1 MIEDPIV
8 AEIRRFRTEHAAQY
22 GNDLKRICAAL
33 KEREKKSKKQFIN
46 LSPKPLRSTKNG
58 S

>member
-8 AEIRRFRTEHAAQY
+8 AEIRHFRSEHAARY
-22 GNDLKRICAAL
+22 GNDLKKICAAL

-46 LSPKPLRSTKNG
+46 FGPKPLRATKDG